1 MHAAAGRGHVFTD
14 LLFSKSSKMAV
25 GPNLFDMTESAVNS
39 LKKPEIG
46 KKIMKLKVVVAE
58 EIKSHC
64 I

>member
-1 MHAAAGRGHVFTD
+1 
-14 LLFSKSSKMAV
+14 MAV
-25 GPNLFDMTESAVNS
+25 GPNLFDMTESTVNS

-64 I
+64 IWTNRYSKSTFIQKWKTE

>member
-1 MHAAAGRGHVFTD
+1 MHAAVGRGHVFTY

-25 GPNLFDMTESAVNS
+25 GPNLFDMTESTVNS